1 MLLIFP
7 DRLRLRNKLVS
18 QSILSSKKELR
29 KSLLLVGLFDHCL
42 ELLFFLFYRSP
53 WLYAQRPASGPF
65 RLYKP
70 LLLVLSIVFSFCK
83 CILMETH
90 SANNIFLPLTGKGS
104 GERISEEV
112 LAKDAEE
119 NRP

>member
-7 DRLRLRNKLVS
+7 DRLRLRNKRVS
-18 QSILSSKKELR
+18 QSILSSEKELR

-53 WLYAQRPASGPF
+53 WLFAQRPLGLFASLNPF
-65 RLYKP
+65 YLF
-70 LLLVLSIVFSFCK
+70 SIVFSFCK
-83 CILMETH
+83 CTLMETH